1 MLNDVFVSAY
11 NIVCNYVNEL
21 GGNLMKLKD
30 ISQEE
35 LELMSYDDI
44 AVLILEE
51 TGKKMKIFD
60 LFKKVC
66 EVLHL
71 SDAEFESKIADFFEI
86 LSTDKKFTMLE
97 DGYWD
102 LRAKHNLEIVIDEDE
117 EDALS
122 EVEDDEELEDIE
134 TEEDEEDIF
143 YEADD
148 TDDEGED
155 DLQDLVVIDVDED
168 EANSL

>member
-1 MLNDVFVSAY
+1 
-11 NIVCNYVNEL
+11 
-21 GGNLMKLKD
+21 MKLKD

-35 LELMSYDDI
+35 LELMGYDDI
-44 AVLILEE
+44 AALILEE
-51 TGKKMKIFD
+51 SGKKMKIFD

-71 SDAEFESKIADFFEI
+71 SDAEFENKIADFFEM

-97 DGYWD
+97 NGYWD
-102 LRAKHNLEIVIDEDE
+102 LRTKHNVEIVIDE
-117 EDALS
+117 
-122 EVEDDEELEDIE
+122 EDDDSLTEVVE
-134 TEEDEEDIF
+134 TEEEPEPEEDETDIF

-148 TDDEGED
+148 TDDEDED

>member
-1 MLNDVFVSAY
+1 
-11 NIVCNYVNEL
+11 
-21 GGNLMKLKD
+21 MKLKD

-35 LELMSYDDI
+35 LELMGYDDI
-44 AVLILEE
+44 AALILEE
-51 TGKKMKIFD
+51 SGKKMKIFD

-71 SDAEFESKIADFFEI
+71 SDAEFENKIADFFEM

-97 DGYWD
+97 NGYWD
-102 LRAKHNLEIVIDEDE
+102 LRTKHNVEIVIDE
-117 EDALS
+117 
-122 EVEDDEELEDIE
+122 EDDDSLTEVVE
-134 TEEDEEDIF
+134 TEEEPEPEENETDIF

-148 TDDEGED
+148 TDDEDED

>member
-1 MLNDVFVSAY
+1 
-11 NIVCNYVNEL
+11 
-21 GGNLMKLKD
+21 MKLKD
-30 ISQEE
+30 IPQEE
-35 LELMSYDDI
+35 LELMGYDDI

-51 TGKKMKIFD
+51 SGKKMKIFD

-71 SDAEFESKIADFFEI
+71 SDAEFENKIADFFEI

-102 LRAKHNLEIVIDEDE
+102 LRTKHNVEIVIDE
-117 EDALS
+117 
-122 EVEDDEELEDIE
+122 EDDETLNEVTEDVDDE
-134 TEEDEEDIF
+134 FEVEEDEEDIF

-148 TDDEGED
+148 TDDEDEN

>member
-1 MLNDVFVSAY
+1 
-11 NIVCNYVNEL
+11 
-21 GGNLMKLKD
+21 MKLKD
-30 ISQEE
+30 IPQDE
-35 LELMSYDDI
+35 LELMGYDDI

-51 TGKKMKIFD
+51 TGKKMKIYD

-66 EVLHL
+66 TVLKL
-71 SDAEFESKIADFFEI
+71 SDAEFENKIADFFEI

-97 DGYWD
+97 NGYWD
-102 LRAKHNLEIVIDEDE
+102 LRTKHNVEIVMDE
-117 EDALS
+117 ED
-122 EVEDDEELEDIE
+122 EDSLAEAADEESLEDIE

-155 DLQDLVVIDVDED
+155 DLQDLVVIDVEED

>member
-1 MLNDVFVSAY
+1 
-11 NIVCNYVNEL
+11 
-21 GGNLMKLKD
+21 MKLKD

-51 TGKKMKIFD
+51 TGKKMKIYD

-66 EVLHL
+66 DVLHL
-71 SDAEFESKIADFFEI
+71 SEAEFENKIADFFEI

-97 DGYWD
+97 NGYWD
-102 LRAKHNLEIVIDEDE
+102 LRTKHNVEIVIDEEDDE
-117 EDALS
+117 ALA
-122 EVEDDEELEDIE
+122 EVEDDEELEDME
-134 TEEDEEDIF
+134 MEEDEDDIF
-143 YEADD
+143 YESDD
-148 TDDEGED
+148 ADDEGED
-155 DLQDLVVIDVDED
+155 DLQDLVVIDVDDD

>member
-1 MLNDVFVSAY
+1 
-11 NIVCNYVNEL
+11 
-21 GGNLMKLKD
+21 MKLKD

-35 LELMSYDDI
+35 LELMGYDDI
-44 AVLILEE
+44 AALILEE

-71 SDAEFESKIADFFEI
+71 SDAEFENKIADFFEL

-102 LRAKHNLEIVIDEDE
+102 LRTKHNVQIIIDEDE
-117 EDALS
+117 DETLN
-122 EVEDDEELEDIE
+122 EVVENEDEELEP
-134 TEEDEEDIF
+134 EEDETDIF

-148 TDDEGED
+148 TDDEDED

>member
-1 MLNDVFVSAY
+1 
-11 NIVCNYVNEL
+11 
-21 GGNLMKLKD
+21 MKLKD

-44 AVLILEE
+44 AALILEE

-71 SDAEFESKIADFFEI
+71 SDAEFENKIADFFEM

-97 DGYWD
+97 NGYWD
-102 LRAKHNLEIVIDEDE
+102 LRTKHNVEIVIDEDE
-117 EDALS
+117 DDTLN
-122 EVEDDEELEDIE
+122 EVVEA
-134 TEEDEEDIF
+134 EEDEVEPEEDETDIF

-148 TDDEGED
+148 TEDEDED

>member
-1 MLNDVFVSAY
+1 
-11 NIVCNYVNEL
+11 
-21 GGNLMKLKD
+21 MKLKD

-35 LELMSYDDI
+35 LELMGYDDI
-44 AVLILEE
+44 AALILEE

-66 EVLHL
+66 EVLNL
-71 SDAEFESKIADFFEI
+71 SDAEFENKIADFFEM

-97 DGYWD
+97 NGYWD
-102 LRAKHNLEIVIDEDE
+102 LRVKHNVEIVIDEDE
-117 EDALS
+117 DENLT
-122 EVEDDEELEDIE
+122 EVIENEEEEIE
-134 TEEDEEDIF
+134 PEEDETDIF
-143 YEADD
+143 YETDD
-148 TDDEGED
+148 TDDEDED

>member
-1 MLNDVFVSAY
+1 
-11 NIVCNYVNEL
+11 
-21 GGNLMKLKD
+21 MKLKN
-30 ISQEE
+30 IPQEE
-35 LELMSYDDI
+35 LELMGYDDI
-44 AVLILEE
+44 AALILEE

-66 EVLHL
+66 EVLNL
-71 SDAEFESKIADFFEI
+71 SDAEFENKIADFFEM

-97 DGYWD
+97 DGFWD
-102 LRAKHNLEIVIDEDE
+102 LRAKHNVEIVIDE
-117 EDALS
+117 
-122 EVEDDEELEDIE
+122 EDDEAIAEAEKDDDIEDIDL
-134 TEEDEEDIF
+134 EEDEEDIF

-148 TDDEGED
+148 TDDETED

>member
-1 MLNDVFVSAY
+1 
-11 NIVCNYVNEL
+11 
-21 GGNLMKLKD
+21 MKIKD
-30 ISQEE
+30 IPQEE
-35 LELMSYDDI
+35 LELMGYDDI

-51 TGKKMKIFD
+51 TGKKMKIYD

-71 SDAEFESKIADFFEI
+71 SESEFENKIADFFEI

-97 DGYWD
+97 NGYWD
-102 LRAKHNLEIVIDEDE
+102 LRAKHNVEIVIDEDE
-117 EDALS
+117 DESLS
-122 EVEDDEELEDIE
+122 EVAEDIDEEDIE
-134 TEEDEEDIF
+134 VEEDEEDIF

-148 TDDEGED
+148 TDDEADD

>member
-1 MLNDVFVSAY
+1 
-11 NIVCNYVNEL
+11 
-21 GGNLMKLKD
+21 MKLKD
-30 ISQEE
+30 IPQEE
-35 LELMSYDDI
+35 LELMGYDDI

-71 SDAEFESKIADFFEI
+71 SDAEFENKIADFVEM
-86 LSTDKKFTMLE
+86 LSIDKKFTMLE

-102 LRAKHNLEIVIDEDE
+102 LRTKHNVEIVIDE
-117 EDALS
+117 
-122 EVEDDEELEDIE
+122 EDDESLTEVVDDSEEELEE
-134 TEEDEEDIF
+134 VEDEEDIF

>member
-1 MLNDVFVSAY
+1 
-11 NIVCNYVNEL
+11 
-21 GGNLMKLKD
+21 MKLKD

-66 EVLHL
+66 DVLHL
-71 SDAEFESKIADFFEI
+71 SEAEFENKIADFFEI

-97 DGYWD
+97 NGYWD
-102 LRAKHNLEIVIDEDE
+102 LRAKHNVEIVIDEDE

-122 EVEDDEELEDIE
+122 EVEDEEDLEEIE
-134 TEEDEEDIF
+134 SEEDEEDMSI
-143 YEADD
+143 
-148 TDDEGED
+148 
-155 DLQDLVVIDVDED
+155 VVEDED
-168 EANSL
+168 GNEEIVSLNS

>member
-1 MLNDVFVSAY
+1 
-11 NIVCNYVNEL
+11 
-21 GGNLMKLKD
+21 MKLKD

-35 LELMSYDDI
+35 LELMNYDDI
-44 AVLILEE
+44 AALILEE

-66 EVLHL
+66 DVLHL
-71 SDAEFESKIADFFEI
+71 SDAEFENKIADFFEL

-97 DGYWD
+97 NGYWD
-102 LRAKHNLEIVIDEDE
+102 LRAKHNVEIVIDE
-117 EDALS
+117 
-122 EVEDDEELEDIE
+122 EDDETLNEVVENNEEEIE
-134 TEEDEEDIF
+134 PEEDETDIF
-143 YEADD
+143 YETDD
-148 TDDEGED
+148 TDDEEDD

>member
-1 MLNDVFVSAY
+1 M
-11 NIVCNYVNEL
+11 
-21 GGNLMKLKD
+21 G
-30 ISQEE
+30 
-35 LELMSYDDI
+35 YDDI

-51 TGKKMKIFD
+51 TGKKMKIYD

-71 SDAEFESKIADFFEI
+71 SESEFENKIADFFEI

-97 DGYWD
+97 NGYWD
-102 LRAKHNLEIVIDEDE
+102 LRAKHNVEIVIDEDE
-117 EDALS
+117 DESLS
-122 EVEDDEELEDIE
+122 EVAEDIDEEDIE
-134 TEEDEEDIF
+134 VEEDEEDIF

-148 TDDEGED
+148 TDDEADD

>member
-1 MLNDVFVSAY
+1 
-11 NIVCNYVNEL
+11 
-21 GGNLMKLKD
+21 MKLKD

-35 LELMSYDDI
+35 LELMGYDDI
-44 AVLILEE
+44 AALILEE

-71 SDAEFESKIADFFEI
+71 SDAEFENKIADFFEM

-97 DGYWD
+97 NGYWD
-102 LRAKHNLEIVIDEDE
+102 LRVKHNVEIVIDEDE
-117 EDALS
+117 DENLT
-122 EVEDDEELEDIE
+122 EVIENEEEEIE
-134 TEEDEEDIF
+134 PEEDETDIF
-143 YEADD
+143 YETDD
-148 TDDEGED
+148 TDDEDED

>member
-1 MLNDVFVSAY
+1 
-11 NIVCNYVNEL
+11 
-21 GGNLMKLKD
+21 MKLKNL
-30 ISQEE
+30 SQEE
-35 LELMSYDDI
+35 LELMGFDDI

-66 EVLHL
+66 EVLNL
-71 SDAEFESKIADFFEI
+71 SDADFENKIADFFEI

-102 LRAKHNLEIVIDEDE
+102 LRAKHNVEIVIDE
-117 EDALS
+117 
-122 EVEDDEELEDIE
+122 EDDESLNEATDDLEEDLVE
-134 TEEDEEDIF
+134 EEDEEDIF

-148 TDDEGED
+148 TDDEADD

>member
-1 MLNDVFVSAY
+1 
-11 NIVCNYVNEL
+11 
-21 GGNLMKLKD
+21 MKLKD

-35 LELMSYDDI
+35 LELMGYDDI
-44 AVLILEE
+44 AALILEE
-51 TGKKMKIFD
+51 SGKKMKIFD

-71 SDAEFESKIADFFEI
+71 SDAEFENKIADFFEM

-97 DGYWD
+97 NGYWD
-102 LRAKHNLEIVIDEDE
+102 LRTKHNVEIVIDE
-117 EDALS
+117 
-122 EVEDDEELEDIE
+122 EDDDSLTEVVE
-134 TEEDEEDIF
+134 TEEEPEPEEDETDIF

-148 TDDEGED
+148 TDDEDEE

>member
-1 MLNDVFVSAY
+1 
-11 NIVCNYVNEL
+11 
-21 GGNLMKLKD
+21 MKLKD

-35 LELMSYDDI
+35 LELMGYDDI
-44 AVLILEE
+44 AALILEE
-51 TGKKMKIFD
+51 SGKKMKIFD

-71 SDAEFESKIADFFEI
+71 SDAEFENKIADFFEM

-97 DGYWD
+97 NGYWD
-102 LRAKHNLEIVIDEDE
+102 LRTKHNVEIVIDE
-117 EDALS
+117 
-122 EVEDDEELEDIE
+122 EDDDSLTEVVE
-134 TEEDEEDIF
+134 TEEDPEPEEDETDIF

-148 TDDEGED
+148 TDDEDED